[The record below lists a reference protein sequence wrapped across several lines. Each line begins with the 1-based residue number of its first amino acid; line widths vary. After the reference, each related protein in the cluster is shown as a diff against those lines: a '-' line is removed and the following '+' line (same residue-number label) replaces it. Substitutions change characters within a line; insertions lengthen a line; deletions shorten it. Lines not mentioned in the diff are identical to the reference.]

1 MEDSRIVDM
10 YLNRDEQA
18 VACAQAR
25 YGAYCEAIARR
36 ILGDRQDAEECVNAA
51 WLAAWNSIPP
61 QKPRDLKGYL
71 AKLVRRISLDAC
83 RKRDAVKRG
92 GGERAA
98 ALEELGDCLAG
109 GETVKARMENRML
122 AESICRKRKS
132 VFFCFGTGICTASG
146 KLRKK
151 RAFPK
156 ARWRPCCSAHG
167 SS

>member
-61 QKPRDLKGYL
+61 QNPRDLKGYL
-71 AKLVRRISLDAC
+71 AKLVRRISLDVC
-83 RKRDAVKRG
+83 RKRDALKRG
-92 GGERAA
+92 GG
-98 ALEELGDCLAG
+98 
-109 GETVKARMENRML
+109 
-122 AESICRKRKS
+122 
-132 VFFCFGTGICTASG
+132 
-146 KLRKK
+146 
-151 RAFPK
+151 
-156 ARWRPCCSAHG
+156 
-167 SS
+167 